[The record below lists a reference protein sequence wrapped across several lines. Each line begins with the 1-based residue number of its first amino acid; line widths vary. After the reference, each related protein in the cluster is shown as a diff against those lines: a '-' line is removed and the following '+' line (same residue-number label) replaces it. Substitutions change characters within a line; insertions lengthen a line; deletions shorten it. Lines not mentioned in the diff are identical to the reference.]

1 MHLMHEELQSST
13 EKSRQHHY
21 LNLNLLQQ
29 REDLVKEL
37 DHHRRA
43 AANGKM
49 IQSENQHLHGI
60 NEALQKRVL
69 ELEKERNGQCKV
81 RPDLSSP
88 VWTF

>member
-1 MHLMHEELQSST
+1 MHEELHSFN

-29 REDLVKEL
+29 REDIVKEL
-37 DHHRRA
+37 DHHRRT

-49 IQSENQHLHGI
+49 IQSGNQHLHGI

-69 ELEKERNGQCKV
+69 ELEKERDDQYKV

-88 VWTF
+88 SGTF